1 MSSEPKWSRA
11 QFVPLINFK
20 SGEAHHDER
29 SNCGFNEEAQQMQE
43 KMKRAHE
50 ELNALELT
58 GQAAG
63 GMVKVTISGKYEM
76 KRVQIDPAAMDDR
89 EMLED
94 LVVTAY
100 TDAFKQA
107 EAASQALMSGATAG
121 MPMPPGFKLPF

>member
-1 MSSEPKWSRA
+1 MK
-11 QFVPLINFK
+11 Q
-20 SGEAHHDER
+20 
-29 SNCGFNEEAQQMQE
+29 AQQMQE
-43 KMKRAHE
+43 KMKRAQE

-76 KRVQIDPAAMDDR
+76 KRVQIDPSAMDDR

-94 LVVTAY
+94 LLVTAY
-100 TDAFKQA
+100 SDAFKQA

>member
-1 MSSEPKWSRA
+1 MMKGQIA
-11 QFVPLINFK
+11 GLMKQ
-20 SGEAHHDER
+20 
-29 SNCGFNEEAQQMQE
+29 AQQMQE
-43 KMKRAHE
+43 KMKRAQE
-50 ELNALELT
+50 ELNALEIT

-63 GMVKVTISGKYEM
+63 GMVKVTITGKYEM

-94 LVVTAY
+94 LFITAY
-100 TDAFKQA
+100 SDAFKQA

>member
-1 MSSEPKWSRA
+1 MMKGQIA
-11 QFVPLINFK
+11 GLMKQ
-20 SGEAHHDER
+20 
-29 SNCGFNEEAQQMQE
+29 AQQMQE
-43 KMKRAHE
+43 KMKRAQE
-50 ELNALELT
+50 ELNALELM

-63 GMVKVTISGKYEM
+63 GLVKVTISGKYEM

-121 MPMPPGFKLPF
+121 MPMPPGLRLPL